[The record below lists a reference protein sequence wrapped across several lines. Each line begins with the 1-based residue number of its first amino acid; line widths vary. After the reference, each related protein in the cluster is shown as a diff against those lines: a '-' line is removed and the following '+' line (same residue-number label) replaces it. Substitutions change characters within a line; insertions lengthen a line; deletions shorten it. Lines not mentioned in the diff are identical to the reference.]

1 VRDFPETTSDELA
14 GVFQPNAAIV
24 EAIRDS
30 YAFIE
35 FEPDGTIIGANRHFL
50 GAVGYTNEEI
60 AGRHHRIFVP
70 RDEVETPEYGEF
82 WNRIAS
88 GQSFSGTFRRIRKDG
103 SEIYIFA
110 TYAPLRDRDGKMR
123 RAFKTAIDVTEEKKL
138 HFALSDALAR
148 LARGD
153 LDCRILGAFTGE
165 KQVTRD
171 AFNTTLDRLQAV
183 FNGVARGTAG
193 LGQLSGG
200 LTARAGE
207 LSERAESLASSID
220 ESSRSIRSLTTALS
234 GVSDQ
239 ATESTGVA
247 RAAAERAEVGQQ
259 TVAAVITAMKAIET
273 ITGEISKITKVIEGF
288 AFQTN
293 LLSINAAVEAARAG
307 ESGKGFA
314 VVATEVRD
322 LSNRSA
328 KASRE
333 IADLIKRGETE
344 VASGVAQVG
353 KAGNALDEITAAV
366 SEMVGRVSGIAQ
378 ELAGQARSV
387 AEVQGALG
395 TMERETGHLA
405 AMAEKNGAAAGELSA
420 RIKALDGGI
429 NRFLS
434 GG

>member
-1 VRDFPETTSDELA
+1 MRDLPDDARPEPA
-14 GVFQPNAAIV
+14 GVFNPNAAIV
-24 EAIRDS
+24 QAIREH

-35 FEPDGTIIGANRHFL
+35 FEPDGTIIGANRPFL
-50 GAVGYTNEEI
+50 AAVGYSLDEI
-60 AGRHHRIFVP
+60 AGRHHRIFMP
-70 RDEVETPEYGEF
+70 PEEVETPAYREF
-82 WNRIAS
+82 WNRI
-88 GQSFSGTFRRIRKDG
+88 GRGESFAGTFRRRRKDG
-103 SEIYIFA
+103 TDIFILA
-110 TYAPLRDRDGKMR
+110 SYAPLFDRDGRMR
-123 RAFKTAIDVTEEKKL
+123 RAFKMAVDVTEEKKL
-138 HFALSDALAR
+138 HNALGSALAE
-148 LARGD
+148 LARGN
-153 LDCRILGAFTGE
+153 LDCRIPGDFTGD
-165 KQVTRD
+165 KLVTRD
-171 AFNTTLDRLQAV
+171 AFNTTLDRLQSV
-183 FNGVARGTAG
+183 FNGMARGTAG
-193 LGQLSGG
+193 LGQLAGG
-200 LTARAGE
+200 LTSRAGE
-207 LSERAESLASSID
+207 LNDRAGSLAASID
-220 ESSRSIRSLTTALS
+220 QSSRAIRSLTTALS
-234 GVSDQ
+234 GVSEQ
-239 ATESTGVA
+239 ATESKGVA

-307 ESGKGFA
+307 EAGKGFA

-344 VASGVAQVG
+344 VATGVAQVG
-353 KAGNALDEITAAV
+353 KAGSALDEITAAV

-378 ELAGQARSV
+378 ELSGQARSV

-395 TMERETGHLA
+395 AMERETGHLA

>member
-1 VRDFPETTSDELA
+1 MRDLPDDSRQEDA
-14 GVFQPNAAIV
+14 GVYNPNAAIV
-24 EAIRDS
+24 QAIRDH

-35 FEPDGTIIGANRHFL
+35 FEPDGTIINANKHFL
-50 GAVGYTNEEI
+50 GAVGYSLEEI
-60 AGRHHRIFVP
+60 AGRHHRIFMP
-70 RDEVETPEYGEF
+70 PEEVETPAYREF
-82 WNRIAS
+82 WTRIAR
-88 GQSFSGTFRRIRKDG
+88 GESFAGTFRRKRKDG
-103 SEIYIFA
+103 TDIFILA
-110 TYAPLRDRDGKMR
+110 SYAPLFDRDGRMR
-123 RAFKTAIDVTEEKKL
+123 RAFKMAVDVTEEKKL
-138 HFALSDALAR
+138 HNALGSSLAE
-148 LARGD
+148 LARGN
-153 LDCRILGAFTGE
+153 LDCRIPGAFTGD
-165 KQVTRD
+165 KLVTRD
-171 AFNTTLDRLQAV
+171 AFNTTLDRLQSV
-183 FNGVARGTAG
+183 FNGMAG

-200 LTARAGE
+200 LTSRAGE
-207 LSERAESLASSID
+207 LNERAGSLAASID
-220 ESSRSIRSLTTALS
+220 QSSSAIRSLTTALS
-234 GVSDQ
+234 GVSGQ

-247 RAAAERAEVGQQ
+247 RAAAERAEVGRQ
-259 TVAAVITAMKAIET
+259 TVASVITAMKAIET

-307 ESGKGFA
+307 EAGKGFA

-344 VASGVAQVG
+344 VATGVAQVG
-353 KAGNALDEITAAV
+353 KAGSALDEITAAV

-378 ELAGQARSV
+378 ELSGQARSV

-395 TMERETGHLA
+395 AMERETGHLA

>member
-1 VRDFPETTSDELA
+1 MRDLPDDARPEPS
-14 GVFQPNAAIV
+14 GVFNPNAAIV
-24 EAIRDS
+24 QAIREH

-35 FEPDGTIIGANRHFL
+35 FEPDGTIIGANKHFL
-50 GAVGYTNEEI
+50 AAVGYSLEEI
-60 AGRHHRIFVP
+60 AGRHHRIFMP
-70 RDEVETPEYGEF
+70 PEEVETPAYREF
-82 WNRIAS
+82 WNRI
-88 GQSFSGTFRRIRKDG
+88 GRGESFAGTFRRRRKDG
-103 SEIYIFA
+103 TDIFILA
-110 TYAPLRDRDGKMR
+110 SYAPLFDRDGRMR
-123 RAFKTAIDVTEEKKL
+123 RAFKMAVDVTEEKKL
-138 HFALSDALAR
+138 HNALGFSLAE
-148 LARGD
+148 LARGN
-153 LDCRILGAFTGE
+153 LDCRIPGTFTGD
-165 KQVTRD
+165 KLVTRD
-171 AFNTTLDRLQAV
+171 AFNTTLDRLQSV
-183 FNGVARGTAG
+183 FNGMARGTAG
-193 LGQLSGG
+193 LGQLAGG
-200 LTARAGE
+200 LTSRAGE
-207 LSERAESLASSID
+207 LNDRAGSLAASID
-220 ESSRSIRSLTTALS
+220 QSSRAIRSLTTALS
-234 GVSDQ
+234 DVSEQ
-239 ATESTGVA
+239 AAESKGVA

-307 ESGKGFA
+307 EAGKGFA

-344 VASGVAQVG
+344 VARGVAQVG
-353 KAGNALDEITAAV
+353 KAGSALDGITAAV

-387 AEVQGALG
+387 AEVQGALDA
-395 TMERETGHLA
+395 MERETGHLT

-420 RIKALDGGI
+420 RIRALDGGI
-429 NRFLS
+429 SRFLS